1 MLRIP
6 WDLTEAVVLVNAFYQ
21 NNQSTSFEVDY
32 LQKLHTMFLRR
43 ASNLNIEH
51 DEKYRNISGLK
62 MQLECVRYVATE
74 GHSGMPNASKVF
86 YEAVRLY
93 KENRVQFEKLL
104 QEFFDTAQ
112 K

>member
-6 WDLTEAVVLVNAFYQ
+6 WDLTEAVMLVNAFYQ

-32 LQKLHTMFLRR
+32 LHKLHTMFLHR
-43 ASNLNIEH
+43 ASNLNIKH
-51 DEKYRNISGLK
+51 DEKYRNIPGLK
-62 MQLECVRYVATE
+62 MQLECVRYVVTE
-74 GHSGMPNASKVF
+74 GNLGMPNASKVF

-93 KENRVQFEKLL
+93 KENHMQFEKLL
-104 QEFFDTAQ
+104 QEFLSAAQ